1 METVRTLVL
10 ITLVAFAAVAPAVA
24 VGQETGA
31 AQASIAGTQVDADD
45 VLLAA
50 DIQADGSAEWR
61 IEYRLQLDDENA
73 TEAFDSLQQDIRNDP
88 ENYTQT
94 FAGRMRTTA
103 DAAEESTGREMG
115 IENVTVTAERQQLPR
130 EYGVI
135 TYRFNW
141 TGFAAVEGSQLRIGD
156 ALGGMFLD
164 SATTL
169 LVSWPETYEIASIDP
184 SPDDRSENSASWSG
198 PREFTA
204 EQPSVVLT
212 EESTS
217 ATPGVL
223 PLALFGV
230 LVLVALSGAAWYRR
244 SGTLPWATGPGADES
259 VMESSGSATVD
270 GESEGVSA
278 GESASTASAEAATS
292 AADAADTDQQ
302 GVPEE
307 LLSNEERVLKLLESR
322 GGRMKQQE
330 VVEKLDWTEAKTSQV
345 VSSLREEERIETF
358 RIGRENVITVPEEDS
373 L

>member
-1 METVRTLVL
+1 MKTVRTLVL
-10 ITLVAFAAVAPAVA
+10 ITLVALAAVAPAVG
-24 VGQETGA
+24 VGQESGT
-31 AQASIAGTQVDADD
+31 AQSSVAGTQVDADD

-50 DIQADGSAEWR
+50 DIRADGSADWR
-61 IEYRLQLDDENA
+61 IEYRIQLDDENT
-73 TEAFDSLQQDIRNDP
+73 TEAFDSLQQDIRADP

-103 DAAEESTGREMG
+103 DTAEEPTGREMG

-130 EYGVI
+130 EYGVV

-141 TGFAAVEGSQLRIGD
+141 TGFAAVEGPQLRIGD
-156 ALGGMFLD
+156 ALEGMFLD

-169 LVSWPETYEIASIDP
+169 LVSWPETYEVASVDP

-212 EESTS
+212 GQSTS
-217 ATPGVL
+217 ATPGL
-223 PLALFGV
+223 LAPAVFGI
-230 LVLVALSGAAWYRR
+230 LVLVALGGLAWYRR
-244 SGTLPWATGPGADES
+244 GGTVPWGADTGADDSTADQSEP
-259 VMESSGSATVD
+259 TVD
-270 GESEGVSA
+270 GETEGGSA
-278 GESASTASAEAATS
+278 KDAAATANTEAAAST
-292 AADAADTDQQ
+292 ADAADTDQE
-302 GVPEE
+302 VPEK
-307 LLSNEERVLKLLESR
+307 LLSNEERVLELLESR
-322 GGRMKQQE
+322 GGRMKQQA

-345 VSSLREEERIETF
+345 VSTLREEEKIETF